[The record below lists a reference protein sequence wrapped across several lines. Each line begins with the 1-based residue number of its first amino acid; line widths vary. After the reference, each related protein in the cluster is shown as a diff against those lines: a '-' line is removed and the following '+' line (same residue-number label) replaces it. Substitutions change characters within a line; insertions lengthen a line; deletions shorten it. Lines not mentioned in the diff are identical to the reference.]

1 MTSLIKEAVGRYS
14 SVTYSKAREALKN
27 LGFDKEEG
35 THEEWRPSKDGA
47 YPTHY
52 PEDFY
57 DTRFSGNE
65 IVYRQHRGT
74 HENIRSGEYTQ
85 LRKVL
90 EGIDRRDVYNR
101 LAGLKTKK
109 KPPKKP
115 EPIEEPKSFIPK
127 WAERAFHMK
136 KKYEAKAKFGKT
148 DLSSE
153 QINNKIFEN
162 LSIANALEGTSKE
175 DFLEVLNKADNE
187 NYIPSRFNESDIFTA
202 IQLVNSLGE
211 AGTAD
216 LSLDIMSVENID
228 ELTERDYDYHIKNLV
243 KKKKVAIKEGDK
255 PGPWISDPED
265 TLFISSKLSQKL
277 LKTAAFLI
285 EKNLK
290 SEAIT
295 IYKRLLKNKM
305 I

>member
-1 MTSLIKEAVGRYS
+1 MTNLTKEAVGRYS
-14 SVTYSKAREALKN
+14 SVTYSKARDALKD
-27 LGFDKEEG
+27 LGFEKIER
-35 THEEWRPSKDGA
+35 THEEWRPSKAGD

-57 DTRFSGNE
+57 DTRYSGNE

-74 HENIRSGEYTQ
+74 HESIRSGEYTQ

-90 EGIDRRDVYNR
+90 EGIDRKDVYNR

-109 KPPKKP
+109 KPQKKP
-115 EPIEEPKSFIPK
+115 EPTEEPKSFIPK
-127 WAERAFHMK
+127 WAKRAFHMK
-136 KKYEAKAKFGKT
+136 KKYEAEAKFSKT
-148 DLSSE
+148 DLSFD
-153 QINNKIFEN
+153 QINDKIFDN
-162 LSIANALEGTSKE
+162 LAIANVLEDTSKE
-175 DFLEVLNKADNE
+175 DFLEIMNKAGNE

-228 ELTERDYDYHIKNLV
+228 ELTEKDYNYHIKNLV
-243 KKKKVAIKEGDK
+243 KKKKVSIKEGDS
-255 PGPWISDPED
+255 PGPWVREPED
-265 TLFISSKLSQKL
+265 TLLASSKLSQRL
-277 LKTAAFLI
+277 LKTASFLI

-295 IYKRLLKNKM
+295 IYKRLLKNK
-305 I
+305 II